1 MGDNTKTAELCRMD
15 PASSAALY
23 GRSICGS
30 IGLPAW
36 AQRLCDAWCTPS
48 VVVVV
53 ALAAVVLV
61 MAATACRL
69 DDAKWRRAAS
79 GGSASGDGGGIGAKL
94 PGAMP
99 RVPARIRLPWTMC
112 RITSPPLAAVYR
124 IPFWWGPS
132 RVVVTDPRLVADV
145 VRHQRVL
152 QRRSDFGM
160 HWLLDAMLGQS
171 LVAKDG
177 DDWHRVLAAFRRP
190 FAPGHVRA
198 NMSHAVHIVEAWAG
212 GLLPDADGSRTIS
225 VLDLVDPP
233 FRAVAVA
240 MYGNVL
246 TPQRERQLKWFWR
259 EMDAITSATF
269 TNRWAAIPGYSKLST
284 RLAARVARFR
294 HDWECFNRDIFR
306 DTQHESGAMLQELA
320 REVMQAPADATRPFK
335 QGIIAG
341 LSPAEIFDTLNEII
355 LANADFVAAAVMWP
369 LVHMALHPSVLEG
382 VHKELSAAGCGTSD
396 VAAARGL
403 ASPTPATAPPTELRQ
418 AQVDRVANLK
428 LLSQV
433 VMESWRLEPMFVVT
447 NPIINPAPITVG
459 GFRVPAGSHIVYD
472 TSAINRSTYTWG
484 DTADDFV
491 PGRAAQSHVVGH
503 PQQHIFGLGMRRCLG
518 QHYALLFVK
527 LHIVAVLR
535 RFNVRA
541 VPTAPAADESYGPFK
556 FPPFT
561 LELTAHKHNR

>member
-69 DDAKWRRAAS
+69 DDAKVRDRIIVMMLVLQVSSRCLVRVGYCVGRFDFQWRRAAS

-212 GLLPDADGSRTIS
+212 GLLPDADGES
-225 VLDLVDPP
+225 VSLWCYV
-233 FRAVAVA
+233 
-240 MYGNVL
+240 
-246 TPQRERQLKWFWR
+246 
-259 EMDAITSATF
+259 AITPMSLPCLCVRVWRRQPDNFGLRLGGSTLPCSGCGHVRQRIDAT
-269 TNRWAAIPGYSKLST
+269 TGAA
-284 RLAARVARFR
+284 AEVV
-294 HDWECFNRDIFR
+294 
-306 DTQHESGAMLQELA
+306 LA
-320 REVMQAPADATRPFK
+320 RNGCDHQCHVHKQVGGDPGVQQA
-335 QGIIAG
+335 
-341 LSPAEIFDTLNEII
+341 FDT
-355 LANADFVAAAVMWP
+355 
-369 LVHMALHPSVLEG
+369 PS
-382 VHKELSAAGCGTSD
+382 C
-396 VAAARGL
+396 
-403 ASPTPATAPPTELRQ
+403 Q
-418 AQVDRVANLK
+418 
-428 LLSQV
+428 
-433 VMESWRLEPMFVVT
+433 
-447 NPIINPAPITVG
+447 G
-459 GFRVPAGSHIVYD
+459 GP
-472 TSAINRSTYTWG
+472 
-484 DTADDFV
+484 
-491 PGRAAQSHVVGH
+491 
-503 PQQHIFGLGMRRCLG
+503 
-518 QHYALLFVK
+518 
-527 LHIVAVLR
+527 
-535 RFNVRA
+535 
-541 VPTAPAADESYGPFK
+541 VPT
-556 FPPFT
+556 
-561 LELTAHKHNR
+561 